1 MRDGV
6 GPVLLIILGAICLIA
21 LFVALGAFF
30 PRRIERTRREA
41 DRAPGR
47 SLLIGVVNGLFL
59 VALMLALEG
68 GGSGMLAGAFRALVV
83 VLAVLGI
90 AAASLGLAAMVQLA
104 GERLFPKSDPLPRTI
119 GGAAILILACLT
131 PYLGWF
137 AFFPYVTLRG
147 LGAFLL
153 GWWTGRG
160 EGAAG

>member
-6 GPVLLIILGAICLIA
+6 GPVLLIALGAICLIA

-30 PRRIERTRREA
+30 PRRIDRTRREA

-47 SLLIGVVNGLFL
+47 SFLIGLVNVLFL
-59 VALMLALEG
+59 VGLALALQ
-68 GGSGMLAGAFRALVV
+68 GSGLAMRVGALR
-83 VLAVLGI
+83 VLIFILAALGI
-90 AAASLGLAAMVQLA
+90 VAVTFGLASMVELA
-104 GERLFPKSDPLPRTI
+104 GERLFPKTDPMPRTI
-119 GGAAILILACLT
+119 GGGAVMILACLT
-131 PYLGWF
+131 PYVGWF
-137 AFFPYVTLRG
+137 GFFPYVAMRG

>member
-6 GPVLLIILGAICLIA
+6 GPVLLIVLGAICLVA
-21 LFVALGAFF
+21 LFVALGALF

-47 SLLIGVVNGLFL
+47 SLLIGLVNAAFL
-59 VALMLALEG
+59 VALVLALQG
-68 GGSGMLAGAFRALVV
+68 AGSGLFGGVLRALVV
-83 VLAVLGI
+83 LLAALGI
-90 AAASLGLAAMVQLA
+90 VALTFGLASMVQLA
-104 GERLFPKSDPLPRTI
+104 GERLFPKTDPVPRTI
-119 GGAAILILACLT
+119 GGGAIVILACLT

-137 AFFPYVTLRG
+137 GFFPYVALRG

-160 EGAAG
+160 EAAAG

>member
-6 GPVLLIILGAICLIA
+6 GPVLLIALGAICLIA

-41 DRAPGR
+41 DGSPGR
-47 SLLIGVVNGLFL
+47 SFLIGLVNTVFL
-59 VALMLALEG
+59 VALIVALQG
-68 GGSGMLAGAFRALVV
+68 AGSGMLGGVLRALVFA
-83 VLAVLGI
+83 LAALAIV
-90 AAASLGLAAMVQLA
+90 AATFGLASMVELA
-104 GERLFPKSDPLPRTI
+104 GERLFPKTNPMPRTI
-119 GGAAILILACLT
+119 GGAAVMILACLT

-137 AFFPYVTLRG
+137 GFFPYVALRG

-160 EGAAG
+160 EAAAG